1 MSAEINLKISSRYH
15 QIVFIEARAK
25 HCLKNEYPLSSS
37 ELEHFEHFFCFMCY
51 GQKIESASY
60 EISNN
65 LLRLHKISKCDSD

>member
-1 MSAEINLKISSRYH
+1 M
-15 QIVFIEARAK
+15 FIEARAK

-37 ELEHFEHFFCFMCY
+37 ELEHLILSTFFVFMCY